1 MDQFDKLFHIDNN
14 DFLPVK
20 GKVLLAEPFLE
31 GKYFK
36 RSVVLLADENEEGFV
51 GFVLNKP
58 INLTIDDLIVSIDN
72 YEGNVF
78 IGGPVEEDKVY
89 YIHTIP
95 DLIPNSIPIFDNLYW
110 GGDFQIIKDLLD
122 QKMIIKDQIRFF
134 VGYAGWSPGQLED
147 EILTESWL
155 VSKISVDEIMTL
167 SSDDLWKRS
176 VEKLGGKYKLWS
188 NFPENPK
195 MN

>member
-36 RSVVLLADENEEGFV
+36 RSVVLLVDENEEGFV

>member
-14 DFLPVK
+14 DFLPAR

>member
-14 DFLPVK
+14 DFLPAR

-36 RSVVLLADENEEGFV
+36 RSVILLADENEEGFV

>member
-1 MDQFDKLFHIDNN
+1 M
-14 DFLPVK
+14 
-20 GKVLLAEPFLE
+20 AEPFLE

-58 INLTIDDLIVSIDN
+58 INLSIDELIVSIDN
-72 YEGNVF
+72 YKGNVF

-110 GGDFQIIKDLLD
+110 GGDFQIIKELLD
-122 QKMIIKDQIRFF
+122 QKMIFKNQIRFF
-134 VGYAGWSPGQLED
+134 VGYAGWSPDTED

-176 VEKLGGKYKLWS
+176 VE
-188 NFPENPK
+188 N
-195 MN
+195 

>member
-14 DFLPVK
+14 DFLPAK